1 MPGEWNGQRTRGWSL
16 LQELHKWRKRHSPKG
31 QRHSPL
37 FHEIQYGTWALLPR
51 GVVDGRGEPEDDG
64 RDEGELVSASENC
77 IGLDSS
83 STSLKHQ
90 LPLHPSGRQRHTQAT
105 NDQGNGRQFG

>member
-1 MPGEWNGQRTRGWSL
+1 MVETR
-16 LQELHKWRKRHSPKG
+16 
-31 QRHSPL
+31 
-37 FHEIQYGTWALLPR
+37 
-51 GVVDGRGEPEDDG
+51 
-64 RDEGELVSASENC
+64 GELVSASENC

-105 NDQGNGRQFG
+105 NDQANGGQFGSSAICIWSGQTSDGDEKHKLPFGKCDPSREKGAYENFTIRLI